1 MVSNKMILTIMLI
14 AAVTLVCTG
23 CSDESTVIP
32 TTAIDTA
39 PPAVPANLS
48 IDQSEG
54 SAVINWSMSTVD
66 TDLAGYIVTRERYG
80 VTETLISTPALIS
93 SYEDTNPLAGST
105 LYHVYAVD
113 MAGNESA
120 VATVSLTIV
129 LGHNDADL
137 SE

>member
-1 MVSNKMILTIMLI
+1 MVSNKMIVTIMLI

-23 CSDESTVIP
+23 CSDESAVIP
-32 TTAIDTA
+32 ANVIDTA

-48 IDQSEG
+48 VNHSAD
-54 SAVINWSMSTVD
+54 SAVISWDMSTVD

-80 VTETLISTPALIS
+80 VTKTLISTPVLITN
-93 SYEDTNPLAGST
+93 YEDTNPRAGST

-113 MAGNESA
+113 YSGNESA

-129 LGHNDADL
+129 LNHRTSDLAD
-137 SE
+137 